1 MNKKSI
7 EDEAKRISNELLKNN
22 KYNESFDNLINS
34 LINKKY
40 INSISTISYNVTKI
54 MSSYIEIV
62 SINPFVY
69 NYYKNLK
76 KWDFFIFLGDFA
88 KQMDNKIY
96 RR

>member
-7 EDEAKRISNELLKNN
+7 ENEAKRISNELLKKNN
-22 KYNESFDNLINS
+22 YNESFDDLINS

-40 INSISTISYNVTKI
+40 INNISTISYNVTKN

-76 KWDFFIFLGDFA
+76 KWDFFVFSGDFV
-88 KQMDNKIY
+88 
-96 RR
+96 

>member
-7 EDEAKRISNELLKNN
+7 ENEAKRISNELLKKNN
-22 KYNESFDNLINS
+22 YNESFDDLINS
-34 LINKKY
+34 LINKNY
-40 INSISTISYNVTKI
+40 MNNIYTISYNVTKN

-76 KWDFFIFLGDFA
+76 K
-88 KQMDNKIY
+88 
-96 RR
+96 

>member
-7 EDEAKRISNELLKNN
+7 ENEAKRISNELLKKNN
-22 KYNESFDNLINS
+22 YNESFDNLVSS

-40 INSISTISYNVTKI
+40 INNISTISYNVTKN

-76 KWDFFIFLGDFA
+76 K
-88 KQMDNKIY
+88 
-96 RR
+96 

>member
-1 MNKKSI
+1 MDKKSI
-7 EDEAKRISNELLKNN
+7 ENEAKRISNELLKKN
-22 KYNESFDNLINS
+22 KYNESFDNLISS

-40 INSISTISYNVTKI
+40 INNISTISYNVTKI

>member
-7 EDEAKRISNELLKNN
+7 ENEAKRISNELLKKNN
-22 KYNESFDNLINS
+22 YNDLINS

-40 INSISTISYNVTKI
+40 INNISTISYNVTKN

-76 KWDFFIFLGDFA
+76 K
-88 KQMDNKIY
+88 
-96 RR
+96 

>member
-7 EDEAKRISNELLKNN
+7 ENEAKRISNELLKKNN
-22 KYNESFDNLINS
+22 YNESFDDLINS

-40 INSISTISYNVTKI
+40 INNISTISYNVTKN

-69 NYYKNLK
+69 NYYKNLQK
-76 KWDFFIFLGDFA
+76 
-88 KQMDNKIY
+88 
-96 RR
+96 

>member
-1 MNKKSI
+1 MDKKII
-7 EDEAKRISNELLKNN
+7 ENEAKRISNELLKKNN
-22 KYNESFDNLINS
+22 YNESFDDLINS

-40 INSISTISYNVTKI
+40 INNISTISYNVTKN

-76 KWDFFIFLGDFA
+76 K
-88 KQMDNKIY
+88 
-96 RR
+96 

>member
-7 EDEAKRISNELLKNN
+7 ENEAKRISNELLKNN
-22 KYNESFDNLINS
+22 KYNESFDNLVSS

-40 INSISTISYNVTKI
+40 INNISTISYNVTKL

-76 KWDFFIFLGDFA
+76 K
-88 KQMDNKIY
+88 
-96 RR
+96 

>member
-7 EDEAKRISNELLKNN
+7 ENEAKRISNELLKKN
-22 KYNESFDNLINS
+22 KYNESFDNLISS

-40 INSISTISYNVTKI
+40 INNISTISYNVTKN

-76 KWDFFIFLGDFA
+76 KWDFFVFLGDFV
-88 KQMDNKIY
+88 
-96 RR
+96 

>member
-7 EDEAKRISNELLKNN
+7 ENEAKRISNELLKKN
-22 KYNESFDNLINS
+22 KYNESFDNLIS
-34 LINKKY
+34 FLINKKY
-40 INSISTISYNVTKI
+40 INNISTISYNVTKI

-76 KWDFFIFLGDFA
+76 K
-88 KQMDNKIY
+88 
-96 RR
+96 

>member
-22 KYNESFDNLINS
+22 KYNESFDNLIRS

-40 INSISTISYNVTKI
+40 INNISTISYNVTKI

-76 KWDFFIFLGDFA
+76 K
-88 KQMDNKIY
+88 
-96 RR
+96 

>member
-7 EDEAKRISNELLKNN
+7 ENEAKRISNELLKKNN
-22 KYNESFDNLINS
+22 YNESFDDLINS

-40 INSISTISYNVTKI
+40 INNISTISYNVTKN
-54 MSSYIEIV
+54 MSNYIEIV

-76 KWDFFIFLGDFA
+76 K
-88 KQMDNKIY
+88 
-96 RR
+96 

>member
-7 EDEAKRISNELLKNN
+7 ENEAKRISNELLKKNN
-22 KYNESFDNLINS
+22 YNKSFDDLINS

-40 INSISTISYNVTKI
+40 INNISTISYNITKI
-54 MSSYIEIV
+54 MSNYIEIV

-76 KWDFFIFLGDFA
+76 K
-88 KQMDNKIY
+88 
-96 RR
+96 

>member
-7 EDEAKRISNELLKNN
+7 ENEAKRISNELLKKNN
-22 KYNESFDNLINS
+22 YNESFDDLINS
-34 LINKKY
+34 LIKKKY
-40 INSISTISYNVTKI
+40 INSISTISYNVTKN

-76 KWDFFIFLGDFA
+76 K
-88 KQMDNKIY
+88 
-96 RR
+96 

>member
-7 EDEAKRISNELLKNN
+7 ENEAKRISNELLKKNN
-22 KYNESFDNLINS
+22 YNESFDDLINS

-40 INSISTISYNVTKI
+40 INNISTNSYNVTKN

-76 KWDFFIFLGDFA
+76 K
-88 KQMDNKIY
+88 
-96 RR
+96 

>member
-7 EDEAKRISNELLKNN
+7 ENEAKRISNELLKKNN
-22 KYNESFDNLINS
+22 YNESFDDLINS

-40 INSISTISYNVTKI
+40 INNISTISYNVTKN
-54 MSSYIEIV
+54 MSIYIEIV

-76 KWDFFIFLGDFA
+76 K
-88 KQMDNKIY
+88 
-96 RR
+96 

>member
-7 EDEAKRISNELLKNN
+7 ENEAKRISNELLKKNN
-22 KYNESFDNLINS
+22 YNESFDDLINS

-40 INSISTISYNVTKI
+40 INNISTISYNVTKNV
-54 MSSYIEIV
+54 SSYIEIV

-76 KWDFFIFLGDFA
+76 K
-88 KQMDNKIY
+88 
-96 RR
+96 

>member
-1 MNKKSI
+1 MDKKSI
-7 EDEAKRISNELLKNN
+7 ENEAKRISNELLKKNN
-22 KYNESFDNLINS
+22 YNESFDDLINS

-40 INSISTISYNVTKI
+40 INNISTISYNVTKN

-76 KWDFFIFLGDFA
+76 K
-88 KQMDNKIY
+88 
-96 RR
+96 

>member
-7 EDEAKRISNELLKNN
+7 ENEAKRISNELLKKNN
-22 KYNESFDNLINS
+22 YNKSFDDLINS

-40 INSISTISYNVTKI
+40 INNISTISYNVTKI
-54 MSSYIEIV
+54 MSNYIEIV

-76 KWDFFIFLGDFA
+76 K
-88 KQMDNKIY
+88 
-96 RR
+96 

>member
-7 EDEAKRISNELLKNN
+7 ENEAKRISNELLKKNN
-22 KYNESFDNLINS
+22 YNESFDDLINS

-40 INSISTISYNVTKI
+40 INNISNISYNVTKN

-76 KWDFFIFLGDFA
+76 K
-88 KQMDNKIY
+88 
-96 RR
+96 

>member
-7 EDEAKRISNELLKNN
+7 ENEAKRISNELLKKN
-22 KYNESFDNLINS
+22 KYNESFDNLISS

-40 INSISTISYNVTKI
+40 INNISTISYNVTKI
-54 MSSYIEIV
+54 MSSYFEIV

-76 KWDFFIFLGDFA
+76 K
-88 KQMDNKIY
+88 
-96 RR
+96 

>member
-7 EDEAKRISNELLKNN
+7 ENEAKRISNELLKKNN
-22 KYNESFDNLINS
+22 YNKSFDDLINS

-40 INSISTISYNVTKI
+40 INNISTISYNVTKI
-54 MSSYIEIV
+54 ISNYIEIV

-76 KWDFFIFLGDFA
+76 K
-88 KQMDNKIY
+88 
-96 RR
+96 

>member
-1 MNKKSI
+1 MNKKNI
-7 EDEAKRISNELLKNN
+7 ENEAKRISNELLKKNN
-22 KYNESFDNLINS
+22 YNKSFDDLINS

-40 INSISTISYNVTKI
+40 INNISTISYNVTKN

-76 KWDFFIFLGDFA
+76 KWDFFVFSGDFV
-88 KQMDNKIY
+88 
-96 RR
+96 

>member
-7 EDEAKRISNELLKNN
+7 ENEAKRISNELLKKNN
-22 KYNESFDNLINS
+22 YNENFDDLINS

-40 INSISTISYNVTKI
+40 INNISTISYNVTKN

-76 KWDFFIFLGDFA
+76 K
-88 KQMDNKIY
+88 
-96 RR
+96 

>member
-1 MNKKSI
+1 MNKKNI
-7 EDEAKRISNELLKNN
+7 ENEAKRISNELLKKNN
-22 KYNESFDNLINS
+22 YNKSFDELINS

-40 INSISTISYNVTKI
+40 INNISTISYNVTKN

-76 KWDFFIFLGDFA
+76 K
-88 KQMDNKIY
+88 
-96 RR
+96 

>member
-7 EDEAKRISNELLKNN
+7 ENEAKRISNELLKKN
-22 KYNESFDNLINS
+22 KYNESFDNLIS
-34 LINKKY
+34 ALINKKY
-40 INSISTISYNVTKI
+40 INNISTISYNVTKI

-76 KWDFFIFLGDFA
+76 K
-88 KQMDNKIY
+88 
-96 RR
+96 

>member
-7 EDEAKRISNELLKNN
+7 ENEAKRISNELLKKNN
-22 KYNESFDNLINS
+22 YNESFDDLINS

-40 INSISTISYNVTKI
+40 INNISTISYNVTKN

-69 NYYKNLK
+69 NYYKILK
-76 KWDFFIFLGDFA
+76 K
-88 KQMDNKIY
+88 
-96 RR
+96 

>member
-7 EDEAKRISNELLKNN
+7 ENEAKRISNELLKKNN
-22 KYNESFDNLINS
+22 YNESFDDLINS

-40 INSISTISYNVTKI
+40 INNISTISYNVTKN

-62 SINPFVY
+62 SINPFIY

-76 KWDFFIFLGDFA
+76 K
-88 KQMDNKIY
+88 
-96 RR
+96 

>member
-7 EDEAKRISNELLKNN
+7 ENEAKRISNELLKKNN
-22 KYNESFDNLINS
+22 YNESFDDLINS
-34 LINKKY
+34 LIKKKY
-40 INSISTISYNVTKI
+40 ISTISYNVTKN

-76 KWDFFIFLGDFA
+76 K
-88 KQMDNKIY
+88 
-96 RR
+96 

>member
-7 EDEAKRISNELLKNN
+7 ENEAKRISNELLKKNN
-22 KYNESFDNLINS
+22 YNESFDDLINS

-40 INSISTISYNVTKI
+40 INNISTISYNVTKL

-76 KWDFFIFLGDFA
+76 K
-88 KQMDNKIY
+88 
-96 RR
+96 

>member
-7 EDEAKRISNELLKNN
+7 ENEAKRISNELLKKNN
-22 KYNESFDNLINS
+22 YNKSFDDLINS

-40 INSISTISYNVTKI
+40 INNISTISYNVTKN

-76 KWDFFIFLGDFA
+76 K
-88 KQMDNKIY
+88 
-96 RR
+96 